1 MTQYR
6 KQIAGALATGLLL
19 AQLLSPMAAFATQ
32 DGINLEVSGNGAF
45 SDSTINA
52 AVANTTTVTQTNTA
66 NVVNNVDSDA
76 NSGGND
82 AKYNTNGDVLI
93 KTGKATSNVDV
104 LNDLNKNVA
113 SIDCCAATST
123 SVKIDGNGYK
133 SINDVG
139 LSQTS
144 ANVLA
149 QTNVAKVTN
158 NVDSDAISGKNDAK
172 YNTGGDTTIITGD
185 AKAGVDVA
193 THANTN
199 VGLIGGAG
207 AGAQNGGVSLWITG
221 NGAFSDNDIKLALA
235 NANTIAQYNVA
246 DVLNNVDAYANS
258 GKNDANGNT
267 GGDVAILTG
276 KADATVGI
284 DNDVNFNWADV
295 DCGCVTDLNAKI
307 AGNGKKSLNDIN
319 ASLLSALLNAQTN
332 AAELQNNVDADGKSG
347 YNDANY
353 NTGPVLDDP
362 VIVMTGDASSN
373 TEVANSSNTN
383 VYGGGVFPLPPMP
396 EIDWDFDLGW
406 SWFLGWM
413 HS

>member
-1 MTQYR
+1 MTQYK

-19 AQLLSPMAAFATQ
+19 AQLLSPMAAFAT

-52 AVANTTTVTQTNTA
+52 AVANTTAVTQTNTA
-66 NVVNNVDSDA
+66 SVVNNVKSDA

-82 AKYNTNGDVLI
+82 AKYNTNGDVLV
-93 KTGKATSNVDV
+93 KTGKATSNVEV

-113 SIDCCAATST
+113 KVDCCAATST
-123 SVKIDGNGYK
+123 TVKVDGNGYK

-139 LSQTS
+139 LSQTN

-149 QTNVAKVTN
+149 QTNAAEVTN
-158 NVDSDAISGKNDAK
+158 EVDSKANSGKNDAN
-172 YNTGGDTTIITGD
+172 YNTGGDVTIITGD
-185 AKAGVDVA
+185 AKAGAEVA

-199 VGLIGGAG
+199 VGMIGGGLSG
-207 AGAQNGGVSLWITG
+207 AHDGEVSLWITG
-221 NGAFSDNDIKLALA
+221 NGAFSDNDIKLALV
-235 NANTIAQYNVA
+235 NANTIAQTNVA
-246 DVLNNVDAYANS
+246 NVLNDVDAYANS
-258 GKNDANGNT
+258 GKNDAKGNT
-267 GGDVAILTG
+267 GGDTAILTG
-276 KADATVGI
+276 KADAKVGV

-295 DCGCVTDLNAKI
+295 DCGCVTDLSAKI

-319 ASLLSALLNAQTN
+319 ASLTSALLNAQTN
-332 AAELQNNVDADGKSG
+332 AAALQNDVDADGKSG

-353 NTGPVLDDP
+353 NTGPVIDDP
-362 VIVMTGDASSN
+362 VVVMTGDASSN